1 MIKRLLIALVTLFTT
16 TIYAQNDTIKLND
29 VSITSQR
36 FKLEASSSK
45 TIQMDS
51 VKSYFAQE
59 TPYFFSKTPS
69 IVAQS
74 DNGTPFGYSYFTLR
88 GMGQNRINYT
98 LNGVPLNDGE
108 DLAVYTSNYTDLL
121 NSLRSVQ
128 IIRGAGVSANGS
140 SSYVGLVNMDLT
152 SPFDKKSVEYSNMI
166 GSFNSHKN
174 SFKFNSGLSKKGL
187 GATFRLSETYTDG
200 FRDFSS
206 GKSISFSGSVG
217 YHTNVTSI
225 RFNTVFGRTQNG
237 QSWLPVPE
245 GLPVTTNVLA
255 SNFGI
260 KSQYDDFTSG
270 IYQLQVAG
278 KFSEQ
283 TTFSLSTYFTHV
295 DGNYDMPEFS
305 VPTSFYTPFLKD
317 YTKNLELRSKNWG
330 AYYYVKHSSNGFTI
344 QPGFTLNSF
353 NRNHTGKSD
362 KPENTWD
369 FYKNSGYKFDATAFT
384 KVSYKLGLDW
394 IIEGDY
400 QFRSTSFTYKN
411 EQEHFG
417 SKLYEYN
424 FHNLSFGLSYRAN
437 DTFKPYISFGKSSR
451 EPSRTNLLF
460 YTLPDGT
467 KISVDNI
474 TSISQVS
481 NTKAE
486 TVRDFE
492 LGTKIISKYLNGSFN
507 GYYMYFNNEIIS
519 IGQLNSMGI
528 ALGTNADKSYRI
540 GLEGDLTLKLKKLE
554 LGSSFNF
561 SKNKVWL
568 NDVKSEPVLTP
579 NFISNLFTNYKLG
592 KFEVGANYKYVTQS
606 FLDND
611 NNFICPEYHLID
623 ANVSYNFRNSTSVKL
638 FVNNILNKNWTTGG
652 SVGQDYE
659 TNPVQN
665 GTWIPKGDPYRQFYY
680 TAGTNFYVTF
690 NYKF

>member
-51 VKSYFAQE
+51 VKTYFSQE

-69 IVAQS
+69 IVVQS

-187 GATFRLSETYTDG
+187 GTTFRLSETYTDG

-206 GKSISFSGSVG
+206 GKSFSFSGSVG

-237 QSWLPVPE
+237 QAWLPVPE
-245 GLPVTTNVLA
+245 GMPVTTNVLVTY
-255 SNFGI
+255 GGRP
-260 KSQYDDFTSG
+260 QYDNFTSG
-270 IYQLQVAG
+270 IYQLQVTG
-278 KFSEQ
+278 KFSEVSI
-283 TTFSLSTYFTHV
+283 FNLSIYFTHV
-295 DGNYDMPEFS
+295 DGNYDFPGA
-305 VPTSFYTPFLKD
+305 TSIQNLKLD
-317 YTKNLELRSKNWG
+317 SKNWG
-330 AYYYVKHSSNGFTI
+330 MYFNVKHSQHGFIIEPGVTI
-344 QPGFTLNSF
+344 NSF
-353 NRNHTGKSD
+353 DRQHTGSTEGVVD
-362 KPENTWD
+362 YTNT
-369 FYKNSGYKFDATAFT
+369 GAKFDATAFT
-384 KVSYKLGLDW
+384 KVSYKLGLD
-394 IIEGDY
+394 IVIEGDY
-400 QFRSTSFTYKN
+400 QLRNTTLNYLKDNLTFN
-411 EQEHFG
+411 G
-417 SKLYEYN
+417 KLFEYN
-424 FHNLSFGLSYRAN
+424 FHNYSFGISYQRS
-437 DTFKPYISFGKSSR
+437 DIFHPYISFGKSSR
-451 EPSRTNLLF
+451 EPSRTNLF
-460 YTLPDGT
+460 GMN
-467 KISVDNI
+467 DNPTTYDQI
-474 TSISQVS
+474 TNV
-481 NTKAE
+481 NPE
-486 TVRDFE
+486 TVRDLE
-492 LGTKIISKYLNGSFN
+492 LGTKIKSKYVNGSFN
-507 GYYMYFNNEIIS
+507 FYSMSFENEIIP

-528 ALGTNADKSYRI
+528 ALGTNAQKSNRLGI
-540 GLEGDLTLKLKKLE
+540 EGDLKSDIKKLE
-554 LGSSFNF
+554 VGTSFNI
-561 SKNKVWL
+561 SKNKIWL
-568 NDVKSEPVLTP
+568 NDTKSDPVLTP
-579 NFISNLFTNYKLG
+579 NFVSNIYTSYKLG
-592 KFEVGANYKYVTQS
+592 KVELGVNYKYVIKS
-606 FLDND
+606 YLDNE
-611 NNFICPEYHLID
+611 NNFVCPEYHLVDTSII
-623 ANVSYNFRNSTSVKL
+623 YNTNKNLTFKL
-638 FVNNILNKNWTTGG
+638 FVNNILNRNWTTGG
-652 SVGQDYE
+652 ITD
-659 TNPVQN
+659 
-665 GTWIPKGDPYRQFYY
+665 GTTRSFYY
-680 TAGTNFYVTF
+680 TAGTNYYLTL

>member
-16 TIYAQNDTIKLND
+16 TIYAQNDTIKTLD
-29 VSITSQR
+29 EVTITASR
-36 FKLEASSSK
+36 FKLEAASSK

-51 VKSYFAQE
+51 VKTYFTQE

-121 NSLRSVQ
+121 SSLRSVQ
-128 IIRGAGVSANGS
+128 IIRGAGVSANGA

-152 SPFDKKSVEYSNMI
+152 SPFDNKSGEITSMV
-166 GSFNSHKN
+166 GSFNSRRTSVKVN
-174 SFKFNSGLSKKGL
+174 TGVNKKGF
-187 GATFRLSETYTDG
+187 GATFRASETYTDG

-206 GKSISFSGSVG
+206 GRSTSFSTSLG
-217 YHTNVTSI
+217 YRNEVTSI
-225 RFNTVFGRTQNG
+225 RFNVVFGKTKNG

-245 GLPVTTNVLA
+245 GSPATTNILA
-255 SNFGI
+255 TEFGI
-260 KSQYDDFTSG
+260 KPQYDDFTSG

-283 TTFSLSTYFTHV
+283 TIFNFSTYFTHV
-295 DGNYDMPEFS
+295 DGNYDMP
-305 VPTSFYTPFLKD
+305 SFTAEQQTNNLKL
-317 YTKNLELRSKNWG
+317 NSGNWG
-330 AYYYVKHSSNGFTI
+330 GYYNVKHSSNGFTI
-344 QPGFTLNSF
+344 EPGFTINSYA
-353 NRNHTGKSD
+353 RKHTGTTD
-362 KPENTWD
+362 GVFQYDNLGE
-369 FYKNSGYKFDATAFT
+369 KFDATTFT
-384 KVSYKLGLDW
+384 KTSYKLGLDW

-400 QFRSTSFTYKN
+400 QFRSTSFTYKGLEN
-411 EQEHFG
+411 FGAKVFEH
-417 SKLYEYN
+417 N
-424 FHNLSFGLSYRAN
+424 FHNFSFGLSYRGN
-437 DTFKPYISFGKSSR
+437 EIFKPYISFGKSSR
-451 EPSRTNLLF
+451 EPSRTNIFL
-460 YTLPDGT
+460 YT
-467 KISVDNI
+467 DNPTTDTEI
-474 TSISQVS
+474 TNV
-481 NTKAE
+481 KPE
-486 TVRDFE
+486 TVRDLE

-507 GYYMYFNNEIIS
+507 GYYMYFTDEIVS

-528 ALGTNADKSYRI
+528 ALGTNADKSYRLGI
-540 GLEGDLTLKLKKLE
+540 EGDLTLKIKKLE
-554 LGSSFNF
+554 VGSSFNF

-568 NDVKSEPVLTP
+568 NDTKSEPVLTP

-592 KFEVGANYKYVTQS
+592 KIEVGANYKYVAQS
-606 FLDND
+606 FLDNS
-611 NNFICPEYHLID
+611 NNFICPEYHLVDTNI
-623 ANVSYNFRNSTSVKL
+623 SYNFRNSTSVKL

-652 SVGQDYE
+652 ITD
-659 TNPVQN
+659 
-665 GTWIPKGDPYRQFYY
+665 GTTRSFYY

>member
-16 TIYAQNDTIKLND
+16 TIYAQNDTIKTLD
-29 VSITSQR
+29 EVTITASR
-36 FKLEASSSK
+36 FKLEAASAK

-51 VKSYFAQE
+51 VKTYFAQE

-128 IIRGAGVSANGS
+128 IIRGAGVSANGA

-152 SPFDKKSVEYSNMI
+152 SPFDNKTIEVSSML
-166 GSFNSHKN
+166 GSFNSSRN
-174 SFKFNSGLSKKGL
+174 SFKFTTGVTKRGF
-187 GATFRLSETYTDG
+187 GATFRVSETYTNG
-200 FRDFSS
+200 FRDYSS
-206 GKSISFSGSVG
+206 GRSTSFSTSLG
-217 YHTNVTSI
+217 YRNEYTSI
-225 RFNTVFGRTQNG
+225 RFNVVFGKTKNG
-237 QSWLPVPE
+237 QAWLPVPE
-245 GLPVTTNVLA
+245 GSPATTNVLA
-255 SNFGI
+255 TAFGI
-260 KSQYDDFTSG
+260 RPQYDDFTSG
-270 IYQLQVAG
+270 IYQLQIAG

-283 TTFSLSTYFTHV
+283 TIFNLSTYFTHV
-295 DGNYDMPEFS
+295 DGNYDMPAFS
-305 VPTSFYTPFLKD
+305 VNYPDNTNNLKL
-317 YTKNLELRSKNWG
+317 NSANWG
-330 AYYYVKHSSNGFTI
+330 AYYNAKHSSNGFTI
-344 QPGFTLNSF
+344 EPGFTINSYA
-353 NRNHTGKSD
+353 RKHIGKTD
-362 KPENTWD
+362 GVFQYDNLGE
-369 FYKNSGYKFDATAFT
+369 KFDATAFT
-384 KVSYKLGLDW
+384 KTSYKLGLDW

-400 QFRSTSFTYKN
+400 QFRTTSFIYKGL
-411 EQEHFG
+411 EDFGAKVFEH
-417 SKLYEYN
+417 N
-424 FHNLSFGLSYRAN
+424 FHNFSFGISYRGN
-437 DTFKPYISFGKSSR
+437 EVFKPYISFGKSSR
-451 EPSRTNLLF
+451 EPSRTNILL
-460 YTLPDGT
+460 YT
-467 KISVDNI
+467 DNPTTDAEI
-474 TSISQVS
+474 TNV
-481 NTKAE
+481 KPE
-486 TVRDFE
+486 TVRDLE

-507 GYYMYFNNEIIS
+507 GYYMYFTDEIVS

-528 ALGTNADKSYRI
+528 ALGTNADKSYRLGI
-540 GLEGDLTLKLKKLE
+540 EGDLTLKVKKLE
-554 LGSSFNF
+554 VGSSFNF

-592 KFEVGANYKYVTQS
+592 KIEVGANYKYVAQS

-611 NNFICPEYHLID
+611 NNFTCPEYHLVDTNI
-623 ANVSYNFRNSTSVKL
+623 SYNFRNSTSVKL

-652 SVGQDYE
+652 ITDGVTRS
-659 TNPVQN
+659 
-665 GTWIPKGDPYRQFYY
+665 FYY